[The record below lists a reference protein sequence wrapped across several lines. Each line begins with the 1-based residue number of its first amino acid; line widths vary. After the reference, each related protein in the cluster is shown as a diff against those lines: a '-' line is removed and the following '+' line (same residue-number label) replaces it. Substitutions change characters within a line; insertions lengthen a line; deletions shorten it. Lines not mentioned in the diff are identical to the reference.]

1 MNELEE
7 IDEDGKELT
16 QKKINK
22 YIHVLE
28 NNIEI

>member
-16 QKKINK
+16 HEKINK
-22 YIHVLE
+22 YIHALE